1 MNLNRDESSAK
12 VSGPDTGPLPPQGE
26 SPSYGGQPTTYV
38 PPQVPPEIRPQGTY
52 GGNYGSE
59 TPSAHAATTPPVPS
73 YPSYG
78 LTQPEAPTPAVHQER
93 RPHRTP
99 ILGPLL
105 LICAGVLFLLNNMG
119 VLPWSVW
126 ETLGRLWPLI
136 LIAIGLDL
144 IIGRRNPFVSVLL
157 VLAVLAAGGA
167 FDYYNGGFAT
177 SGDFTRAPLLVPLN
191 NARSADVRVDL
202 GVGNLSLGS
211 LEGDTGAL
219 ATGTLEYLVN
229 RGAPRQGVSENGN
242 IAKVEI
248 SESSEGWNFG
258 WFGGRSPSW
267 EINLNERVPMDLHV
281 DSGTGNTTLAL
292 ERLQLTSLTVDA
304 GTGNASITLPSQ
316 AKDISVEIDG
326 GTGNLEV
333 FVPDKVEAHIEIDSG
348 IGNTNVDSR
357 FSKRG
362 EDTYESS
369 GYATAT
375 NKVTIKINHGVGNV
389 NVRSK

>member
-1 MNLNRDESSAK
+1 MDQNRDESSAR
-12 VSGPDTGPLPPQGE
+12 VSGPDTGPLPPQGAP
-26 SPSYGGQPTTYV
+26 PSYGGQPTTYV
-38 PPQVPPEIRPQGTY
+38 PPQVPPEIRPQGTFSS
-52 GGNYGSE
+52 NYAGE
-59 TPSAHAATTPPVPS
+59 TPSAPPPPVPP
-73 YPSYG
+73 YPSY
-78 LTQPEAPTPAVHQER
+78 APAQQAAPAQTVYHDR

-105 LICAGVLFLLNNMG
+105 LISAGIVFLLNNMG

-136 LIAIGLDL
+136 LIAIGIDL
-144 IIGRRNPFVSVLL
+144 IIGRRNPFVSVLI
-157 VLAVLAAGGA
+157 VLAVLGAGAA
-167 FDYYNGGFAT
+167 FIYSSGGFT
-177 SGDFTRAPLLVPLN
+177 GSGQLTTAPLLVQLN
-191 NARSADVRVDL
+191 SAQSADVRVDL
-202 GVGNLSLGS
+202 GVGNLTLGS
-211 LEGDTGAL
+211 MEGEHGVL
-219 ATGTLEYLVN
+219 AAGRLEYFEN
-229 RGAPRQGVSENGN
+229 HGAPRQDVSENDN
-242 IAKVEI
+242 IAEVEI
-248 SESSEGWNFG
+248 REAADGWHFGFG
-258 WFGGRSPSW
+258 WFGGGRSPSW
-267 EINLNERVPMDLHV
+267 VIDLNERVPIDLHV
-281 DSGTGNTTLAL
+281 DSGTGNTTLSL

-333 FVPDKVEAHIEIDSG
+333 FVPDAVEAHIEIDSG
-348 IGNTNVDSR
+348 IGNTNVDNR

-369 GYATAT
+369 GFATAT